1 MRTTLDIEDDVLAAA
16 KELARRQGTSAGQM
30 VSLLLRAALTGTG
43 DSAQPPAAEVPGI
56 AGFRPFP
63 ARGQVVT
70 NDTIDRLRDEAGL

>member
-1 MRTTLDIEDDVLAAA
+1 LDIEDDVLAAA

-43 DSAQPPAAEVPGI
+43 DSAQSPATETPGI
-56 AGFRPFP
+56 ASFRPFP

>member
-16 KELARRQGTSAGQM
+16 KELARRQGTSAGRM
-30 VSLLLRAALTGTG
+30 VSLLLRAALTGTA
-43 DSAQPPAAEVPGI
+43 DSAQPTATETPGI
-56 AGFRPFP
+56 ARFRPFP

>member
-1 MRTTLDIEDDVLAAA
+1 MRTTLDIEDDV
-16 KELARRQGTSAGQM
+16 RTGQM

-43 DSAQPPAAEVPGI
+43 DSAQPPAAEVAGI
-56 AGFRPFP
+56 ASFRPFP

>member
-1 MRTTLDIEDDVLAAA
+1 
-16 KELARRQGTSAGQM
+16 M
-30 VSLLLRAALTGTG
+30 VSLLLRAALTGPG
-43 DSAQPPAAEVPGI
+43 DSAQPPAAEAAGI